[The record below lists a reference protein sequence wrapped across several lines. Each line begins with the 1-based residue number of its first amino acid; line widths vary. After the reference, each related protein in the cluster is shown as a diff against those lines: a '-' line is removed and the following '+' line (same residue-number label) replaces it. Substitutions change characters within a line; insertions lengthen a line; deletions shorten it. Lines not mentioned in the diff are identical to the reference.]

1 MSEFDT
7 AEEELW
13 GLYEGQ
19 CQACD
24 MYGRV
29 NDLSLCEDCAGK
41 LERDLIRNRD
51 WQYSGAAFGLSP
63 EGCEELRRKVIAE
76 YGEALEL
83 IAPAEKSSKK
93 KSKNKKRKR
102 KK

>member
-1 MSEFDT
+1 MSEFDLP
-7 AEEELW
+7 EEELW
-13 GLYEGQ
+13 GLFDGQ

-29 NDLSLCEDCAGK
+29 NDLSLCEDCADK
-41 LERDLIRNRD
+41 FERDMIRSRE

-83 IAPAEKSSKK
+83 IAPAKKSPKK
-93 KSKNKKRKR
+93 KSRDREPKKRK
-102 KK
+102 